1 MTHHIRRA
9 ILPFTAI
16 VGQEKMKKALIL
28 NAINPRIG
36 GVLIRGEKGTA
47 KSTAVRALAE
57 LLPEIEVINGCP
69 FNCNP
74 YDEGEMCDL
83 CYAKKTNGEDLEVVM
98 RRMWVVDLPLG
109 ATEDRVVGSID
120 VEKAIKEGIKAL
132 EPGILAAANRG
143 ILYIDEVNLLDD
155 HVADVILDSA
165 AMSINVVEREGVSVS
180 HPSKFILVG
189 TMNPEEGELR
199 PQLLDRF
206 GLQASVESIDDVD
219 KRVEIV
225 KLVGSFE
232 RDPEEFR
239 ARFEGNQKEL
249 REKIVQAKQIVNEV
263 EISDDLLKITA
274 DTCIKLGVRTH
285 RAEIVIDRTAKTIAA
300 LDGKKKVTFED
311 IKEAME
317 LALPHRMRRKPFEPP
332 SLDTEK
338 LDEMLH
344 DKKKQHEEEKEEN
357 KQQQQQQRKEGG
369 EKREKKGDSEHQHKN
384 EQLDENQKSQD
395 DNDDMKEQEPQKESV
410 FNIGDPIDTKAV
422 RQKQKKDRTY
432 RRKISGRRIPTLS
445 LRNNGK
451 YVRHGFPKGEIKD
464 VALDATIRAAAPYQK
479 ERGSD
484 TDLAVVIKTH
494 DIREKIRVGKIS
506 TATMFV
512 VDASGSMGANRRME
526 SAKGA
531 VLSLLLDSYQQRDKV
546 GMVAFRGNQA
556 DTLLPLCSSVDLAYK
571 GLKELPTGG
580 RTPLVAGLKKGLN
593 LLLNEKQKD
602 EGVIPVLLLI
612 SDGRANVSSGSGNK
626 EIEKELLALAEQ
638 ARANGINVIVI
649 DTEEVSK
656 SFIQMQLGYCRE
668 IASYSGG
675 RYYAINNLTSQK
687 VHDIVIGENELLMDL
702 QEVWDKNDIKH

>member
-1 MTHHIRRA
+1 MTHHIRRE

-16 VGQEKMKKALIL
+16 VGQEKMKKSLIL
-28 NAINPRIG
+28 NAVNPRIG

-57 LLPEIEVINGCP
+57 LLPEIEVVNGCS

-83 CYAKKTNGEDLEVVM
+83 CYAKKTNGENQKVAK

-206 GLQASVESIDDVD
+206 GLQASVESIDDAD

-249 REKIVQAKQIVNEV
+249 REKIVQAKRIVNEV
-263 EISDDLLKITA
+263 DISDDLLRITA

-300 LDGKKKVTFED
+300 LDGRIKVTFED

-338 LDEMLH
+338 LDESMS
-344 DKKKQHEEEKEEN
+344 DAKKQHKEEKQED
-357 KQQQQQQRKEGG
+357 KQQQRKKRE
-369 EKREKKGDSEHQHKN
+369 EKREKKENDEHKHKN
-384 EQLDENQKSQD
+384 EQLDKNPKGQD
-395 DNDDMKEQEPQKESV
+395 DNDDMSEQEPQKESL
-410 FNIGDPIDTKAV
+410 FNIGDPIDTQA
-422 RQKQKKDRTY
+422 RF
-432 RRKISGRRIPTLS
+432 PEEEFLHS
-445 LRNNGK
+445 L
-451 YVRHGFPKGEIKD
+451 FAI
-464 VALDATIRAAAPYQK
+464 T
-479 ERGSD
+479 
-484 TDLAVVIKTH
+484 
-494 DIREKIRVGKIS
+494 
-506 TATMFV
+506 
-512 VDASGSMGANRRME
+512 GSMCGM
-526 SAKGA
+526 
-531 VLSLLLDSYQQRDKV
+531 DSR
-546 GMVAFRGNQA
+546 
-556 DTLLPLCSSVDLAYK
+556 
-571 GLKELPTGG
+571 KE
-580 RTPLVAGLKKGLN
+580 K
-593 LLLNEKQKD
+593 
-602 EGVIPVLLLI
+602 
-612 SDGRANVSSGSGNK
+612 
-626 EIEKELLALAEQ
+626 
-638 ARANGINVIVI
+638 
-649 DTEEVSK
+649 
-656 SFIQMQLGYCRE
+656 
-668 IASYSGG
+668 
-675 RYYAINNLTSQK
+675 
-687 VHDIVIGENELLMDL
+687 
-702 QEVWDKNDIKH
+702 